1 MTTRLTQMN
10 VMQTS
15 RPTSSSR
22 CLRVLGSAALKT
34 LSALLAAVPAR
45 ALPAPAHAAVT
56 PPDTIRGIVFD
67 SLMHAP
73 IEGASVQGDPGGATT
88 MTDRE
93 GRFTLASPDT
103 IRQVT
108 VFHELLDRSGLG
120 SLVARITSTTP
131 RSMLVLS
138 TPSFATIW
146 SRLCPDKALDKGHAG
161 IVFGVTR
168 TADARTRVAGALVR
182 VSWEQEVK
190 SASTPS
196 PARPATARGV
206 GTIPIEIG
214 GGRGR
219 TAIPVPRISD
229 AKTDSTGTYYAC
241 GTPPSFSV
249 YVAAYSSTLRS
260 GGVVIQGDSLPLRRV
275 DLVLGED
282 GKTSTIR
289 GVVRDPAHA
298 PIPSATVE
306 VDGTTAITR
315 TNAEGRFTLTGIPT
329 GSRTL
334 VVHALPFSPMMMPVD
349 VVEKEGDAVQ
359 VDMVRQVT
367 LPSVSVTGRQN
378 LALVKLDYEQR
389 RREGFGTF
397 RDSTEIIKA
406 TSIRSVFQG
415 IPSLTIAGKDQS
427 AFYLF
432 GPTQSMGGDPAA
444 GCHLNVYIDGVL
456 ADEAVLISLSKELIA
471 AVEVYIRQEFAPAK
485 YLLLNNNCG
494 IVLVWTKLEFNK

>member
-10 VMQTS
+10 VMQTAGLIALS
-15 RPTSSSR
+15 T
-22 CLRVLGSAALKT
+22 LVAA
-34 LSALLAAVPAR
+34 APAR
-45 ALPAPAHAAVT
+45 ALPPSARAALAQ
-56 PPDTIRGIVFD
+56 PDTIRGIVFD

-93 GRFTLASPDT
+93 GRFTLVSPDT

-120 SLVARITSTTP
+120 SLVARITSKTP

-146 SRLCPDKALDKGHAG
+146 SRLCPDKVLDKGHGG

-190 SASTPS
+190 SAASTPS

-206 GTIPIEIG
+206 GTIPIDIG

-275 DLVLGED
+275 DLVLGEY

-289 GVVRDPAHA
+289 GVVRDPSHA
-298 PIPSATVE
+298 PIASATVE

-334 VVHALPFSPMMMPVD
+334 VVHALPFSPTMMPVD
-349 VVEKEGDAVQ
+349 VVEKDGDPIQ
-359 VDMVRQVT
+359 VDMVRQIT
-367 LPSVSVTGRQN
+367 LPSVNVTGRQN

-397 RDSTEIIKA
+397 RDSTEIIKT
-406 TSIRSVFQG
+406 TSIRSIFQG
-415 IPSLTIAGKDQS
+415 IPSLTIAGTDQS